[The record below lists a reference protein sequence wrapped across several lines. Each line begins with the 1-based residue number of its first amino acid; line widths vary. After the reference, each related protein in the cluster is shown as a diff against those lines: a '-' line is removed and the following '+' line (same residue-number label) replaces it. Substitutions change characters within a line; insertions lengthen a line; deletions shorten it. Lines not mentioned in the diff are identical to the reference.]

1 MFLKIGIS
9 LLKISAHSVRS
20 KWIIETS
27 VNHNLYMRLNI
38 TKLCQIKID
47 VVDNMKDNKD
57 QKKFTVKNDILET
70 IGDTPIVK
78 LSGLIDFFELKSDL
92 YAKIEYL
99 NPGGSIKD
107 RIGISMV
114 EGAKKE
120 GEIEKGG
127 VIIEPPSGYPGVGIA
142 IASSLNNYKTVF
154 TMPSKMSKE
163 KELLLNAH
171 GGKVIR
177 TPTDVAPEEP
187 NSYYSVA
194 EVVRNLIWEKEKIID
209 DQELEEIIEFVKK
222 LVEEDHIEELKKILN
237 KDINASKNAYLP
249 NQYENEYNP
258 LAHRKT
264 TGPEIVRQMGNE
276 LDYFFAG
283 LGTGGTISG
292 IGDHL
297 RDNIK
302 VKIIGVDPEGSIIS
316 LVKDGMKEE
325 KAKEKAETYLTE
337 GIGEDLIPET
347 LDLEI
352 IDEIVKT
359 DDQTSFSMTR
369 FLAREEGIM
378 AGGSSGSVLVGAVK
392 YLKRNDITDKNALV
406 ILPDTGRNYL
416 TRLYDDDW
424 MEEKGLETNDEKILE
439 ELR

>member
-1 MFLKIGIS
+1 M
-9 LLKISAHSVRS
+9 
-20 KWIIETS
+20 E
-27 VNHNLYMRLNI
+27 NNN
-38 TKLCQIKID
+38 
-47 VVDNMKDNKD
+47 N
-57 QKKFTVKNDILET
+57 QKKLTVKKDISET
-70 IGDTPIVK
+70 IGNTPIVK
-78 LSGLIDFFELKSDL
+78 LSNLIDFFELESDL

-120 GEIEKGG
+120 EKIEKGG
-127 VIIEPPSGYPGVGIA
+127 VIIEPTSGNTGVGIA
-142 IASSLNNYKTVF
+142 IASSLNGYKTVF

-163 KELLLNAH
+163 KELLLKAH
-171 GGKVIR
+171 GGNVIR
-177 TPTDVAPEEP
+177 TPTDVAPEDP

-209 DQELEEIIEFVKK
+209 DQDLENITEFVQK
-222 LVEEDHIEELKKILN
+222 LVDEDRIEELRKILN
-237 KDINASKNAYLP
+237 KKVNSSKNAHLP

-258 LAHRKT
+258 LAHRKN
-264 TGPEIVRQMGNE
+264 TGPEIVSQMGNK

-292 IGDHL
+292 IGNHL
-297 RDNIK
+297 QENIDI
-302 VKIIGVDPEGSIIS
+302 KIIGVDPEGSIIS
-316 LVKDGMKEE
+316 LVKNGMDEE
-325 KAKEKAETYLTE
+325 EAKKKAETYLTE
-337 GIGEDLIPET
+337 GIGEDLIPKT
-347 LDLEI
+347 LDLEV

-359 DDQTSFSMTR
+359 DDQSSFSMTR

-378 AGGSSGSVLVGAVK
+378 AGGSSGSAIVGAIK
-392 YLKRNDITDKNALV
+392 YLKQNDISDKNALV

-424 MEEKGLETNDEKILE
+424 MEEKGLETDDEKILE
-439 ELR
+439 ELK

>member
-127 VIIEPPSGYPGVGIA
+127 VIIEPTSGNTGVGIA

>member
-1 MFLKIGIS
+1 
-9 LLKISAHSVRS
+9 
-20 KWIIETS
+20 
-27 VNHNLYMRLNI
+27 
-38 TKLCQIKID
+38 
-47 VVDNMKDNKD
+47 MKNQKH
-57 QKKFTVKNDILET
+57 QKKITVKNDISET

-78 LSGLIDFFELKSDL
+78 LSNLIDFFELDSDL

-120 GEIEKGG
+120 GKIEKGG
-127 VIIEPPSGYPGVGIA
+127 VIIEPTSGNTGVGIA
-142 IASSLNNYKTVF
+142 ITSSLNGYKTVF

-163 KELLLNAH
+163 KELLLEAH
-171 GGKVIR
+171 GGNVIR

-209 DQELEEIIEFVKK
+209 DKELGKITEFVQK
-222 LVEEDHIEELKKILN
+222 LVEEDQIEELKKILN
-237 KDINASKNAYLP
+237 KNVSPSKNAHLP
-249 NQYENEYNP
+249 NQYKNEYNP
-258 LAHRKT
+258 LAHRKN
-264 TGPEIVRQMGNE
+264 TGPEIVRQMGDD

-292 IGDHL
+292 ISNHL
-297 RDNIK
+297 KENID
-302 VKIIGVDPEGSIIS
+302 VKIIGVDPKGSIIS
-316 LVKDGMKEE
+316 LVKDGMDEE
-325 KAKEKAETYLTE
+325 EAKKKAETYLTE

-347 LDLEI
+347 LDLEV

-359 DDQTSFSMTR
+359 DDQSSFSMTR

-378 AGGSSGSVLVGAVK
+378 AGGSSGSAIVGAIK
-392 YLKRNDITDKNALV
+392 YLKRNDIGDKKALV

>member
-1 MFLKIGIS
+1 MKNKQSQEKFKIKKDIS
-9 LLKISAHSVRS
+9 
-20 KWIIETS
+20 
-27 VNHNLYMRLNI
+27 
-38 TKLCQIKID
+38 
-47 VVDNMKDNKD
+47 
-57 QKKFTVKNDILET
+57 ET
-70 IGDTPIVK
+70 IGYTPIVK
-78 LSGLIDFFELKSDL
+78 LSNLIEFFNLESDL

-120 GEIEKGG
+120 GKIEKGS
-127 VIIEPPSGYPGVGIA
+127 VIIEPTSGNTGVGIA
-142 IASSLNNYKTVF
+142 IASSLNGYKTVF

-163 KELLLNAH
+163 KELLLKAH
-171 GGKVIR
+171 GGNVIR
-177 TPTDVAPEEP
+177 TPTDVVPEDP

-209 DQELEEIIEFVKK
+209 DTELEKITEFVQR
-222 LVEEDHIEELKKILN
+222 LVDEDRIDELKKILS
-237 KDINASKNAYLP
+237 KEVSASKNAHLP

-258 LAHRKT
+258 LAHRKN
-264 TGPEIVRQMGNE
+264 TGPEIVRQMGDD

-292 IGDHL
+292 IGTYL
-297 RDNIK
+297 KENID

-316 LVKDGMKEE
+316 LVKDDMDEE
-325 KAKEKAETYLTE
+325 EAKKKAETYLTE

-347 LDLEI
+347 LDLDV

-378 AGGSSGSVLVGAVK
+378 AGGSSGSALVGAIK
-392 YLKRNDITDKNALV
+392 YLKRNGITDKDALV

-424 MEEKGLETNDEKILE
+424 MEEKDLETNDEKILE
-439 ELR
+439 ELK

>member
-1 MFLKIGIS
+1 MKIGIS

-127 VIIEPPSGYPGVGIA
+127 VIIEPTSGNTGVGIA